1 MNYSNYRFNLDVQS
15 TVSQV
20 SLPVRLLDTGRR
32 LYVNLTDGGSPYI
45 IEDGCRAVF
54 SARKADGN
62 PVMNDCIIENNSI
75 IRYDLTAQTTSYPGI
90 VDCEMSLYDP
100 DGKLITSP
108 KFILVVDDRVV
119 HDADFPVSESENG
132 ILDGMITSEV
142 GRKSAE
148 DGRVEAEKARVRA
161 EASRET
167 IFETLKQMATD
178 TLEDATEAIEAVN
191 MANIVNSVLETLPT
205 WKGGSY

>member
-108 KFILVVDDRVV
+108 KFILVVDDP
-119 HDADFPVSESENG
+119 HIGPALGDKLGYDGGKIKLAFFG
-132 ILDGMITSEV
+132 ILREV
-142 GRKSAE
+142 FIK
-148 DGRVEAEKARVRA
+148 EA
-161 EASRET
+161 
-167 IFETLKQMATD
+167 
-178 TLEDATEAIEAVN
+178 
-191 MANIVNSVLETLPT
+191 LETDVCFL
-205 WKGGSY
+205 KI